1 MKMGVNDGA
10 TVPFA
15 NDCKGAGVGVGVG
28 EGGGECFGGDEEGV
42 GVCVIGCVGEGV
54 VRFVR
59 FVRFVK
65 F

>member
-1 MKMGVNDGA
+1 MKMGVNGDA
-10 TVPFA
+10 TESFA
-15 NDCKGAGVGVGVG
+15 NDCRGAGVGVGVS
-28 EGGGECFGGDEEGV
+28 EGGGECVSEDGEGV

-54 VRFVR
+54 VRFVW